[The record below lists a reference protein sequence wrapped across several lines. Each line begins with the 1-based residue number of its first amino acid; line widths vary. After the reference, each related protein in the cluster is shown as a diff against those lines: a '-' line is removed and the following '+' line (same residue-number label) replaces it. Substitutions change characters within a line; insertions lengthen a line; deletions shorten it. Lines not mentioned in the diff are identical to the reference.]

1 MIVVSSVLAMAPT
14 PPGTQPNP
22 TGQMLQMLSM
32 VVFFVVVMYF
42 IMIRPQQKKAREHD
56 QLLKSLK
63 PKDKIVTSGGV
74 VGIVVSVGERSVTIR
89 SADTKLEVLK
99 SAVRKA
105 AGLPRPER
113 QFVLPPEA
121 AAALR
126 PVEQR
131 LTDAGFNPSAAGM
144 EALRLLAVR
153 DVGLHLAD
161 VPGLQPA
168 VDAART
174 SFM

>member
-1 MIVVSSVLAMAPT
+1 MAPT

-32 VVFFVVVMYF
+32 VVFFIVVMYF

-74 VGIVVSVGERSVTIR
+74 VGIVVSVGERSITIR

-99 SAVRKA
+99 SAVTEIT
-105 AGLPRPER
+105 ER
-113 QFVLPPEA
+113 SSGE
-121 AAALR
+121 
-126 PVEQR
+126 
-131 LTDAGFNPSAAGM
+131 S
-144 EALRLLAVR
+144 
-153 DVGLHLAD
+153 
-161 VPGLQPA
+161 
-168 VDAART
+168 
-174 SFM
+174 

>member
-1 MIVVSSVLAMAPT
+1 MTLVSSFLAMAP

-22 TGQMLQMLSM
+22 TAQMFQMVGM

-42 IMIRPQQKKAREHD
+42 IMIRPQQKKAKEHD

-99 SAVRKA
+99 SAVA
-105 AGLPRPER
+105 EITER
-113 QFVLPPEA
+113 SSSE
-121 AAALR
+121 
-126 PVEQR
+126 
-131 LTDAGFNPSAAGM
+131 S
-144 EALRLLAVR
+144 
-153 DVGLHLAD
+153 
-161 VPGLQPA
+161 
-168 VDAART
+168 
-174 SFM
+174 

>member
-1 MIVVSSVLAMAPT
+1 MAP

-22 TGQMLQMLSM
+22 TGQLFQMLGM
-32 VVFFVVVMYF
+32 VVFFIVVMYF

-99 SAVRKA
+99 SAVTEIT
-105 AGLPRPER
+105 ER
-113 QFVLPPEA
+113 SSGE
-121 AAALR
+121 
-126 PVEQR
+126 
-131 LTDAGFNPSAAGM
+131 S
-144 EALRLLAVR
+144 
-153 DVGLHLAD
+153 
-161 VPGLQPA
+161 
-168 VDAART
+168 
-174 SFM
+174 

>member
-1 MIVVSSVLAMAPT
+1 MTVSSFLAMAT

-32 VVFFVVVMYF
+32 AVFFIVVMYF

-74 VGIVVSVGERSVTIR
+74 VGIIVSVGERSITMR

-99 SAVRKA
+99 SAVA
-105 AGLPRPER
+105 
-113 QFVLPPEA
+113 
-121 AAALR
+121 
-126 PVEQR
+126 
-131 LTDAGFNPSAAGM
+131 
-144 EALRLLAVR
+144 
-153 DVGLHLAD
+153 
-161 VPGLQPA
+161 
-168 VDAART
+168 
-174 SFM
+174 

>member
-1 MIVVSSVLAMAPT
+1 MAP

-22 TGQMLQMLSM
+22 TGQLFQMLGM
-32 VVFFVVVMYF
+32 VVFFIVVMYF

-99 SAVRKA
+99 SAVTEIT
-105 AGLPRPER
+105 ER
-113 QFVLPPEA
+113 SSSE
-121 AAALR
+121 
-126 PVEQR
+126 
-131 LTDAGFNPSAAGM
+131 S
-144 EALRLLAVR
+144 
-153 DVGLHLAD
+153 
-161 VPGLQPA
+161 
-168 VDAART
+168 
-174 SFM
+174 

>member
-1 MIVVSSVLAMAPT
+1 MAP

-22 TGQMLQMLSM
+22 TGQMFQMVGM

-74 VGIVVSVGERSVTIR
+74 VGIVVSVGERSITIR

-99 SAVRKA
+99 SAVA
-105 AGLPRPER
+105 EITER
-113 QFVLPPEA
+113 SSNEA
-121 AAALR
+121 
-126 PVEQR
+126 
-131 LTDAGFNPSAAGM
+131 
-144 EALRLLAVR
+144 
-153 DVGLHLAD
+153 
-161 VPGLQPA
+161 
-168 VDAART
+168 
-174 SFM
+174 

>member
-1 MIVVSSVLAMAPT
+1 MAP

-22 TGQMLQMLSM
+22 TGQMFQMLGM
-32 VVFFVVVMYF
+32 VVFFIVVMYF

-99 SAVRKA
+99 SAVTEIT
-105 AGLPRPER
+105 ER
-113 QFVLPPEA
+113 SSNEA
-121 AAALR
+121 
-126 PVEQR
+126 
-131 LTDAGFNPSAAGM
+131 
-144 EALRLLAVR
+144 
-153 DVGLHLAD
+153 
-161 VPGLQPA
+161 
-168 VDAART
+168 
-174 SFM
+174 